1 MERREDRRKTR
12 KKQKNNRKFFNF
24 VIVLVILSSV
34 YFTTTF
40 IKQGIESRRINAQ
53 LDSLL
58 KKEDDLN
65 KEIKDLKK
73 TYDNSDSLDFVER
86 IAREKLGMIKSKEYI
101 IKE

>member
-1 MERREDRRKTR
+1 MERREGRIKTR
-12 KKQKNNRKFFNF
+12 NKQKNNRKFFNF

-40 IKQGIESRRINAQ
+40 IKQSIESGRVNEQ

-58 KKEDDLN
+58 KKEEELN
-65 KEIKDLKK
+65 KEIVDLKK
-73 TYDNSDSLDFVER
+73 TYDNADSPDFVER

>member
-12 KKQKNNRKFFNF
+12 KKQKNNRKFLNF
-24 VIVLVILSSV
+24 IIVLVILSSV

-40 IKQGIESRRINAQ
+40 VKQSIESRRINAQ

-58 KKEDDLN
+58 KKEEDLN
-65 KEIKDLKK
+65 KEIKDLKE
-73 TYDNSDSLDFVER
+73 TYDNADSMDFVER